1 MKDFI
6 KILYEMDLH
15 ANECNPI
22 TTPSE
27 QENILYDSLLNELN
41 QEQQQ
46 KFMDF
51 FDQHKTRMEHEY
63 ESYFKKGFRYAVR
76 FILECFNEIF

>member
-1 MKDFI
+1 
-6 KILYEMDLH
+6 MDLQ

-27 QENILYDSLLNELN
+27 QENTLYDSLLNELN

-51 FDQHKTRMEHEY
+51 FDQHKTRMEREC
-63 ESYFKKGFRYAVR
+63 EIYFKKGFRYAVR
-76 FILECFNEIF
+76 FILECFNEKF